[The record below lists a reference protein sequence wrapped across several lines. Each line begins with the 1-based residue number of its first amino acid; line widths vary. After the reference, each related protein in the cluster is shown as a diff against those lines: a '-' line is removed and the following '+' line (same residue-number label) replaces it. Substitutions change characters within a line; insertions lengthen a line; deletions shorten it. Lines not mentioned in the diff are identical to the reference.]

1 MKADVISEGIE
12 VLQYKIDFFSVSDK
26 LKSSNIRENLVSNV
40 LYFLTT
46 GSKTESY
53 SRSSSKTLNQF
64 LSDIETDESKKIK
77 LNELRI

>member
-53 SRSSSKTLNQF
+53 SRSSSKSLEPIPF
-64 LSDIETDESKKIK
+64 
-77 LNELRI
+77 